1 MNRELLEQ
9 PFPSNLVK
17 SRQGSFGNR
26 LNYVEVA
33 EIVKRLN
40 SALEGAWSFA
50 IRDLRIM
57 ETEVLVH
64 GALTAEGI
72 EKHGIGGSKITYTR
86 GSGEIVSIVDDCKAA
101 ASDALKRCARLLGV
115 GLDLY
120 SDTRPAAET
129 GNGRQKSAQGGNGQ
143 HRRNGGNGGNG
154 RTDNRLTQKQLSA
167 IWSLGRSLGLNAD
180 AIRQRAQEAYSAM
193 PEHLSKSDASSFIS
207 ALGAELSGDG
217 GVA

>member
-9 PFPSNLVK
+9 PFPPNLVK

-120 SDTRPAAET
+120 SDTRPAAENA
-129 GNGRQKSAQGGNGQ
+129 NGRQKSAQGGNGQ
-143 HRRNGGNGGNG
+143 HRGNGGDNG
-154 RTDNRLTQKQLSA
+154 NRLTQKQLSA

-180 AIRQRAQEAYSAM
+180 SIRQRTQEAYGYM
-193 PEHLSKSDASSFIS
+193 PEHLSRSDASSFIS

-217 GVA
+217 GAA